1 MPKTEKL
8 KVLESFLNMFDEM
21 MSCLNI
27 ILENLL
33 LINFNALDFQNI
45 YNTTPESL
53 ANTLLKDIK
62 VFGINIQRLLKVYIL
77 NSNTHHL

>member
-33 LINFNALDFQNI
+33 LINFSALDFHNI